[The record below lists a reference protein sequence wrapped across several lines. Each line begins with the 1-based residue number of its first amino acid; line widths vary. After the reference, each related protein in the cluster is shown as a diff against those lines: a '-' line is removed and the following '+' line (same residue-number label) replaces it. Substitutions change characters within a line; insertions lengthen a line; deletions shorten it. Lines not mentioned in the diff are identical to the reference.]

1 MVGIVIIIMFQSL
14 VNITSVLGIIPISG
28 IPLAFFSQGGTA
40 MFLVLAQIG
49 IVLNVSRYVKN

>member
-1 MVGIVIIIMFQSL
+1 L

-49 IVLNVSRYVKN
+49 IVLNVSKYVKN